1 MQPRFHDLEIR
12 VRYQETDQM
21 RRVYHGNYLAYFEMG
36 RTEMLRAAGGSYR
49 VFEEAGLFLVVA
61 EASVRYL
68 KAAEYDDL
76 IVVRTHVGKIRLASV
91 EHTYEVFRD
100 GVLLA
105 TGQTLL
111 VCVNRQGDVTRLP
124 EWLFGPR
131 PPQARRGGDGPAG
144 ERHDR

>member
-1 MQPRFHDLEIR
+1 
-12 VRYQETDQM
+12 M
-21 RRVYHGNYLAYFEMG
+21 RRVYHGNFLSYFEMG

-49 VFEEAGLFLVVA
+49 DFEDAGLFLVVA

-76 IVVRTHVGKIRLASV
+76 LVVRTHVGKIRLASI

-100 GVLLA
+100 TVLVA
-105 TGQTLL
+105 TGRTLL
-111 VCVNRQGDVTRLP
+111 VCVDREGNVCRLP

-131 PPQARRGGDGPAG
+131 SSAGPS
-144 ERHDR
+144 